1 MYTIQDGIGVL
12 DGAPI
17 SINTRICQ
25 AIEIKKQIFSDQPY
39 RISVLEC
46 GITGGS
52 ATILCRPG
60 SG

>member
-25 AIEIKKQIFSDQPY
+25 AIEIKKKYFRTSLTEFQF
-39 RISVLEC
+39 
-46 GITGGS
+46 
-52 ATILCRPG
+52 
-60 SG
+60 